1 VDWRR
6 FKFNFKQVFRGGY
19 RYLDTCGAL
28 MLAAERELDFLPQDA
43 KPTGC
48 KMAIPE
54 HALTMGIDSNQLAVI
69 QELPEDGGELFFHV
83 TEVLARLAE
92 EHFTPLGIETNGY
105 AIESFVPAASIETAM
120 KESLKIGSQFHT
132 ELETVVGMPAASK
145 SLDYNFVSGSSE
157 LHVTVRPVTFEK
169 LVTQRFTAGFH
180 SSETAKRAVE
190 RWNRQAEKTKVP
202 LEHALMLMTDLM
214 ETNPPKGAL
223 KKQFDRV
230 LDIDTKLK
238 DFGFT
243 K

>member
-1 VDWRR
+1 MDWRQ

-19 RYLDTCGAL
+19 RYLDACGAF
-28 MLAAERELDFLPQDA
+28 MLAAEQELDFLPQDA
-43 KPTGC
+43 KPIGC

-54 HALTMGIDSNQLAVI
+54 HALTMAGDANQMIVN
-69 QELPEDGGELFFHV
+69 QELPEDGGKLFFHV
-83 TEVLARLAE
+83 TEVLARLAK

-105 AIESFVPAASIETAM
+105 SIESFVPVASIETAM
-120 KESLKIGSQFHT
+120 KESLKLGSRFHAD
-132 ELETVVGMPAASK
+132 LEAVVGMPAASK

-180 SSETAKRAVE
+180 SSETVKRAVE

-202 LEHALMLMTDLM
+202 LEHALMLMTDLV
-214 ETNPPKGAL
+214 ETNPPNEAL
-223 KKQFDRV
+223 KRHFDRV
-230 LDIDTKLK
+230 LDIDRKLK
-238 DFGFT
+238 DFDFT